1 MEKMV
6 HPLAWSLRTSSV
18 PKMSGPVSGWESQL
32 RNLIS
37 DLRNSADGRAQDPTL
52 PVEDRPSSRILP
64 DLVRAG
70 VLSRAEDRFLPTASA
85 LQWLESGDP
94 CDLIGIFHRHI
105 RFIGEL
111 MGALA
116 EQPATH
122 QELVDTARRFRLP
135 WDSPG
140 PVRDRTN
147 WLRALGLADLFD
159 GQVHL
164 TAAGQQIRPLL
175 VPGTQE
181 IDDEPGGLPTPPPPV
196 AMLLKRLDQQAL
208 QDRPHASA
216 LYVPGQ
222 QGDDGRLEALRL
234 LTEAAIPSIT
244 DDAFTALLQEAFPGI
259 KSASSAKSAREAA
272 KALGLIRRDSSTSW
286 TATEVG
292 AAWVVSTEPLDL
304 VRIIQGHVLYFTE
317 ILHELDTVTTPTVA
331 SLANRAH
338 AYTAPGGRRLQT
350 NSIKARLDLLLACG
364 LVAKPSSTTYRV
376 TALGRAFRAATPYM
390 FPLDS
395 TAPPEPDTAVVPE
408 PKAAAAKGE
417 ALASELESAAY
428 ESSSPERLE
437 RAVIAVL
444 AYLGMPGHHIGGPTN
459 ADGVV
464 RVGVGAY
471 RRVLTVEA
479 KTSAK
484 GRVVYQSLSRLP
496 IHRAKVGADLT
507 LLVGPGFD
515 PRLQEEADDDPS
527 IALVYTGTL
536 AEAVRAQA
544 LTPLT
549 PASLHPLIDP
559 ALPADQRDDLLC
571 QAQQDQLRHAQLER
585 VLLDILLIE
594 AGDPLH
600 EGAWL
605 EVTDLRRELRTR
617 GERVDADEVTS
628 TLAFLASARLAVV
641 ERSSRGYRAIASAH
655 TALQR
660 LEGLGRQWLHLGA
673 TPTQG

>member
-1 MEKMV
+1 
-6 HPLAWSLRTSSV
+6 
-18 PKMSGPVSGWESQL
+18 MSGSVSGWESQL
-32 RNLIS
+32 RNLITG
-37 DLRNSADGRAQDPTL
+37 LHKSADGRTHDSTL
-52 PVEDRPSSRILP
+52 PVEGRASSRILP
-64 DLVRAG
+64 ELVRAG
-70 VLSRAEDRFLPTASA
+70 VLSRTEDGFLPTASA

-94 CDLIGIFHRHI
+94 CDLIGIFHRHV

-122 QELVDTARRFRLP
+122 QELVDTARRFGLP
-135 WDSPG
+135 WDSPS

-164 TAAGQQIRPLL
+164 TATGQRIHPLL
-175 VPGTQE
+175 VPGNQE
-181 IDDEPGGLPTPPPPV
+181 IDDEPSDLPTPPPAV
-196 AMLLKRLDQQAL
+196 AMLLERLNQQAL
-208 QDRPHASA
+208 QDRPHASV
-216 LYVPGQ
+216 LYVPGRQ
-222 QGDDGRLEALRL
+222 DNDGRLEALRL
-234 LTEAAIPSIT
+234 LTEAVIPSIT
-244 DDAFTALLQEAFPGI
+244 DNSFTALLQEAFPGI
-259 KSASSAKSAREAA
+259 KTPSSAKSAREAA

-286 TATEVG
+286 AATEAG
-292 AAWVVSTEPLDL
+292 AAWVVSNEPLDL
-304 VRIIQGHVLYFTE
+304 ARIIQGHILYFAE
-317 ILHELDTVTTPTVA
+317 ILHELDNVTPATA
-331 SLANRAH
+331 AGLADRAH
-338 AYTAPGGRRLQT
+338 VYTPSGNRQLHAT
-350 NSIKARLDLLLACG
+350 AVKARLDLLLACG
-364 LVAKPSSTTYRV
+364 LVAKSSWTTYRV
-376 TALGRAFRAATPYM
+376 TALGRAFRAATPCM
-390 FPLDS
+390 SPLDS
-395 TAPPEPDTAVVPE
+395 TVPPEAAVMPE
-408 PKAAAAKGE
+408 LKAAAAHGE
-417 ALASELESAAY
+417 ALATEIESAAY

-437 RAVIAVL
+437 RAVIAAL
-444 AYLGMPGHHIGGPTN
+444 SYLGMPGHHIGGQGH

-464 RVGVGAY
+464 RIGVGVY

-484 GRVVYQSLSRLP
+484 GRVVHQSLSRLP
-496 IHRAKVGADLT
+496 LHRAKVGADLT

-536 AEAVRAQA
+536 GEAVRAQA

-559 ALPADQRDDLLC
+559 AMPADQRDDLLC
-571 QAQQDQLRHAQLER
+571 QARQDQLRHAQLER

-617 GERVDADEVTS
+617 GERVDADDVTS

-655 TALQR
+655 TVLQR